1 MREIPVCPRC
11 KQYYIPSTGN
21 DECSYCSNSNHLS
34 EIVSSPKITELNKK
48 LFNLSQLANKRT
60 NIQVHP
66 PPVPRS
72 ESTNITEL
80 SRSINLEI
88 KPENQI
94 DNQSKQTVIFRRGI
108 ILVFE
113 PQSFELFLQQTWIK
127 KILINEIQIV
137 FERKFSNEQGE
148 DHTIVTIFRLK
159 ILYANLFKNDLAGFL
174 KEKTIHDEMSFRL
187 TNAFV
192 VVKDEPISSSW
203 LHFINKTNQKYIYYL
218 TRDYSNPKAH
228 TYPLMESETLFLSL
242 IKRMLIIQDQI
253 DISIREYRP
262 VVRIKENNLLLETTQ
277 EYKTSNLEIS
287 GVVTN
292 CMGHGGPI
300 EEYFTCEICGG
311 SLCQICVESFLI
323 CPGSISTDLHKFIK
337 K

>member
-34 EIVSSPKITELNKK
+34 EIASSPKITELNKK

-127 KILINEIQIV
+127 KILINEIQID
-137 FERKFSNEQGE
+137 FERKFSNEQG
-148 DHTIVTIFRLK
+148 R
-159 ILYANLFKNDLAGFL
+159 
-174 KEKTIHDEMSFRL
+174 S
-187 TNAFV
+187 
-192 VVKDEPISSSW
+192 P
-203 LHFINKTNQKYIYYL
+203 
-218 TRDYSNPKAH
+218 
-228 TYPLMESETLFLSL
+228 
-242 IKRMLIIQDQI
+242 
-253 DISIREYRP
+253 
-262 VVRIKENNLLLETTQ
+262 
-277 EYKTSNLEIS
+277 
-287 GVVTN
+287 
-292 CMGHGGPI
+292 C
-300 EEYFTCEICGG
+300 
-311 SLCQICVESFLI
+311 
-323 CPGSISTDLHKFIK
+323 
-337 K
+337 